1 MTKRVLLI
9 VAAAAVLGLLYKV
22 VISAQVSKAQV
33 PVGYVDMPKALF
45 SHPKSKD
52 AKEALKKFFE
62 ERQKDVDSKFGS
74 NKNLSEE
81 EKQQA
86 QSLMT
91 KYEQEIAEKDKELT
105 EKLVEDIQASM
116 KKIAGQKKLSVIMD
130 KQVVLWGGVD
140 ITEDLIKDITASI
153 K

>member
-1 MTKRVLLI
+1 MKRVLLI
-9 VAAAAVLGLLYKV
+9 VVAVMALGLLYKV
-22 VISAQVSKAQV
+22 VISAQVSKAPV
-33 PVGYVDMPKALF
+33 PVGYVDMQKTLF

-52 AKEALKKFFE
+52 AKEALQKFFE
-62 ERQKDVDSKFGS
+62 ERQKDIDSKFGS
-74 NKNLSEE
+74 NKSLSEE

-86 QSLMT
+86 QTLMS

-105 EKLVEDIQASM
+105 EKLVADIHASM
-116 KKIAGQKKLSVIMD
+116 KKIADQKKLSVILD

-140 ITEDLIKDITASI
+140 ITEDVIKDIAAPV